1 MVARAAGIA
10 IFVLFIAR
18 NIRRMTKSSLPGRR
32 CLLLIAHPDDE
43 SMFFAPTLLS
53 LGRDVDILCLSN
65 GNKYGK
71 GKIREKE
78 LKNVAESVQA
88 RVTISSFSDGGDWSK
103 TMVCMYIAK
112 HYLLRPFDVLI
123 TFDKYGVSGHKNHI
137 SCYEGARLFLRTFKI
152 QGLCLESKGIFRKY
166 FIDIIAG
173 KISCAV
179 PFKMYMK
186 PVKMMLM
193 HESQMEWYRYIYVFL
208 SNFMSYNDF
217 RKIG

>member
-1 MVARAAGIA
+1 MAARAAGIA
-10 IFVLFIAR
+10 GFLLFIAR
-18 NIRRMTKSSLPGRR
+18 NIRRMAGTSLPGGR

-43 SMFFAPTLLS
+43 SMFFAPTLLN
-53 LGRDVDILCLSN
+53 LRRNVDILCLSN
-65 GNKYGK
+65 GDKYGK

-78 LKNVAESVQA
+78 LRKVAEHTQA
-88 RVTISSFSDGGDWSK
+88 RLTISLLSDGSDWNK

-123 TFDKYGVSGHKNHI
+123 TFDEKGVSGHKNHI
-137 SCYEGARLFLRTFKI
+137 SCYEGARLFLRAFRI
-152 QGLCLESKGIFRKY
+152 QGLFLESKGILRKY
-166 FIDIIAG
+166 CVDVSAG

-179 PFKMYMK
+179 PLMMYME

-193 HESQMEWYRYIYVFL
+193 HESQMVWYRYIYVIL

-217 RKIG
+217 REIE